1 MPRDLTKHSFE
12 TLYSTPQQ
20 ISDFYKASL
29 NDAKLY
35 RRVSAYFSNDVFK
48 FLKKGL
54 PEFIKQD
61 GYFQLILSK
70 EIKADTI
77 DEIEKGYAQK
87 EQQKYALLSK
97 DEIVKELKLICN
109 TDDISIFSFLIAIG
123 KLDIKIAYK
132 KIGNVHDKFG
142 LITDGIHNLAYM
154 GSNNLTTNAIQN
166 NDEAFQ
172 VTIDWDSPSKRE
184 LDFISK
190 LDTLFTEYWN
200 NQKENVITIDLPD
213 PLITKMIDEIDYKY
227 VKKYKEVTDFIR
239 LDIDDN
245 GLINIFTNL
254 DGKELFT
261 FKNFRTYKQFIVKED
276 KNYILKN
283 VTKIPEI
290 YQFCEKVKKLCEEL
304 NVGYYLTYKLS
315 NFFDLRVHDYGVLK
329 ELGERIKSLDY
340 SKTVEFSLLK
350 KNVNESVKRPL
361 VDKQIEAV
369 SHIVHM
375 ERSLNFSVPGSGKT
389 AMVLGAFEY
398 LNHLPR
404 YDKRHVDKL
413 LVIGPVNCSKSWRDE
428 YDVVSFE
435 SNNHKPLNIIGSG
448 DRYDK
453 GQILEHDYPTS
464 RLIIINYE
472 SVITLEKELSKL
484 VDDKTMIVFDEIH
497 RIKNVTSEKYKVLY
511 EVTKNTRY
519 RVALTGTPLPNGY
532 IDLYNII
539 SLLHDDYTSSYF
551 GMYHSELIATDR
563 AFKNTGVQNNE
574 LNRLIEPFYMRVS
587 KNDLN
592 VPPANPDHLIEVHVN
607 ENEKELYK
615 KIGNEYKSFQKMIKF
630 QEVGVIPF
638 KCLDI
643 NDDENEATINFN
655 NVDLNVYYTTKIRS
669 FLNTLKKGNR
679 KCVVWCL
686 FVDSINL
693 ITKILQKEGYKAQA
707 IYGNVAQD
715 ERDRIIDKFN
725 FSSEV
730 EIIVTNP
737 ATLAESVSLHK
748 ACHDAHYLEYN
759 YNLYQYLQSR
769 DRIHRL
775 GLKETDETNYYLYV
789 NKYTNNIEDS
799 ADYMILRALKTK
811 EKRMLNSIENGD
823 FLFGNGDIDFNK
835 IQGGVNSETIF
846 KMGRW

>member
-1 MPRDLTKHSFE
+1 MTRDLTKYNFE
-12 TLYSTPQQ
+12 TLYSTSQQ
-20 ISDFYKASL
+20 INDFYATSL
-29 NDAKLY
+29 NEAKLY

-54 PEFIKQD
+54 PEFIKHD
-61 GYFQLILSK
+61 GYFQLVLSK
-70 EIKADTI
+70 EIKAETI
-77 DEIEKGYAQK
+77 NEIIKGHTQK

-97 DEIVKELKLICN
+97 DEIIKQLELICD
-109 TDDISIFSFLIAIG
+109 TEEISIFSFLIAIG
-123 KLDIKIAYK
+123 KLDVKVAYK

-142 LITDGIHNLAYM
+142 LITDGIHNLAYI
-154 GSNNLTTNAIQN
+154 GSNNFTSSAIQY

-172 VTIDWDSPSKRE
+172 VTIDWDEPSKRE
-184 LDFISK
+184 LDFLSK
-190 LDTLFTEYWN
+190 LDTAFNEYWN
-200 NQKENVITIDLPD
+200 NQKEDVITIELPD
-213 PLITKMIDEIDYKY
+213 PLISKMINEIDYEY
-227 VKKYKEVTDFIR
+227 VKKYKEITDFIR

-245 GLINIFTNL
+245 GLINIYTNL
-254 DGKELFT
+254 DTKKLFT
-261 FKNFRTYKQFIVKED
+261 FKNFRTYNQFIEKKD
-276 KNYILKN
+276 NNHILKN
-283 VTKIPEI
+283 VKKIPEL
-290 YQFCEKVKKLCEEL
+290 YQFCQIVKNICKEL
-304 NVGYYLTYKLS
+304 KIGYYLTYKLS
-315 NFFDLRVHDYGVLK
+315 NFFDLHVHDYEKLK
-329 ELGERIKSLDY
+329 EVGEKIKAKNY
-340 SKTVEFSLLK
+340 SKTEEFVILRK
-350 KNVNESVKRPL
+350 DINECIKRPL

-369 SHIVHM
+369 SHIISM

-389 AMVLGAFEY
+389 ATVLGAFEY

-413 LVIGPVNCSKSWRDE
+413 LVIGPINCSKSWRDE

-435 SNNHKPLNIIGSG
+435 AKNHKLLNIIGSG

-453 GQILEHDYPTS
+453 AQILKHDYSTS

-472 SVITLEKELSKL
+472 SVITLENELVKL
-484 VDDKTMIVFDEIH
+484 VDDKTMIIFDEIH
-497 RIKNVTSEKYKVLY
+497 RIKNITSEKYKVLY

-563 AFKNTGVQNNE
+563 AFKNTGVQNTE
-574 LNRLIEPFYMRVS
+574 LNRLIQPFYIRLNKS
-587 KNDLN
+587 DLN

-607 ENEKELYK
+607 ENEKKLYE
-615 KIGNEYKSFQKMIKF
+615 KIAKEYKSFQKMINF
-630 QEVGVIPF
+630 QEAGLIPF
-638 KCLDI
+638 KCFEID
-643 NDDENEATINFN
+643 NNENGSSINFDK
-655 NVDLNVYYTTKIRS
+655 VDLNEYYTSKINS
-669 FLNTLKKGNR
+669 FLSILKKGNR

-693 ITKILQKEGYKAQA
+693 ITKILKKEGYKAEA
-707 IYGNVAQD
+707 IYGDVAQK

-725 FSSEV
+725 FSNEV

-748 ACHDAHYLEYN
+748 SCHDAHYLEYN

-775 GLKETDETNYYLYV
+775 GLKDTDETNYYLYI
-789 NKYTNNIEDS
+789 NKYTDNIEDS
-799 ADYMILRALKTK
+799 ADYMILMALKTK

-835 IQGGVNSETIF
+835 I
-846 KMGRW
+846 

>member
-1 MPRDLTKHSFE
+1 MTRDLTKYNFE
-12 TLYSTPQQ
+12 TLYSSPQQ
-20 ISDFYKASL
+20 ISDFYKTSL
-29 NDAKLY
+29 SDAKLY

-54 PEFIKQD
+54 PEFIKHD
-61 GYFQLILSK
+61 GYFQLVLSK
-70 EIKADTI
+70 EIKTETI
-77 DEIEKGYAQK
+77 DEIEKGYSQK

-97 DEIVKELKLICN
+97 EEIIKELEQICN
-109 TDDISIFSFLIAIG
+109 TDEISIFSFLIAIG
-123 KLDIKIAYK
+123 KLDVKIAYK

-142 LITDGIHNLAYM
+142 LITDGVHNLAYM
-154 GSNNLTTNAIQN
+154 GSNNFTTSAIQD

-190 LDTLFTEYWN
+190 LDTLFTAYWN
-200 NQKENVITIDLPD
+200 NQKEDVITIDLPD
-213 PLITKMIDEIDYKY
+213 PIITKMINEIDYEY

-239 LDIDDN
+239 LDIDEN

-254 DGKELFT
+254 DQNELFT
-261 FKNFRTYKQFIVKED
+261 YKNFRIYKQFIVKEN

-290 YQFCEKVKKLCEEL
+290 YQFCEKVKNLCNEL
-304 NVGYYLTYKLS
+304 NVGYYLTYKLN
-315 NFFDLRVHDYGVLK
+315 NFIDLRVHDYAVLK
-329 ELGERIKSLDY
+329 EIGEKIKALDY
-340 SKTVEFSLLK
+340 SKTEEFCILK

-375 ERSLNFSVPGSGKT
+375 EKSLNFSVPGSGKT
-389 AMVLGAFEY
+389 ATVLGAFEY

-404 YDKRHVDKL
+404 YDKKHVEKL
-413 LVIGPVNCSKSWRDE
+413 LVIGPINCAKSWRDE

-448 DRYDK
+448 DRFDK
-453 GQILEHDYPTS
+453 AQILEHDYPTS

-484 VDDKTMIVFDEIH
+484 VNDKTMIVFDEIH
-497 RIKNVTSEKYKVLY
+497 RIKNVSSEKYKILY
-511 EVTKNTRY
+511 EVAKNTRY

-563 AFKNTGVQNNE
+563 VFKNTGVQNNE
-574 LNRLIEPFYMRVS
+574 LNKLLQPFYIRVS

-607 ENEKELYK
+607 EDEKKLYE
-615 KIGNEYKSFQKMIKF
+615 KIAREYKSFQKMIKL

-638 KCLDI
+638 KCFEID
-643 NDDENEATINFN
+643 DDEDKASINFET
-655 NVDLNVYYTTKIRS
+655 VDLNDFYTSKIRC
-669 FLNTLKKGNR
+669 FLDTLKHGNR

-686 FVDSINL
+686 FIDSINL
-693 ITKILQKEGYKAQA
+693 ITSILKKEGYKAQA
-707 IYGNVAQD
+707 IYGNVAQE
-715 ERDRIIDKFN
+715 ERDKIIDKFN
-725 FSSEV
+725 FSNEV

-748 ACHDAHYLEYN
+748 ACHEAHYLEYN

-775 GLKETDETNYYLYV
+775 GLKKTDETNYYLYV
-789 NKYTNNIEDS
+789 NKYTDNIEDS
-799 ADYMILRALKTK
+799 ADYRILQALKTK
-811 EKRMLNSIENGD
+811 EKRMLNSIANGD
-823 FLFGNGDIDFNK
+823 FLFDNGDINFNK
-835 IQGGVNSETIF
+835 I
-846 KMGRW
+846 

>member
-1 MPRDLTKHSFE
+1 MNRDLTKHRFE
-12 TLYSTPQQ
+12 TLYSDPKQ
-20 ISDFYKASL
+20 ISDFYKISL

-54 PEFIKQD
+54 PEFIKHD
-61 GYFQLILSK
+61 GYFQLVLSK

-77 DEIEKGYAQK
+77 DEIERGYTQK

-97 DEIVKELKLICN
+97 DEILKELDTICN

-123 KLDIKIAYK
+123 KLDVKIAYK
-132 KIGNVHDKFG
+132 KVGNVHDKFG
-142 LITDGIHNLAYM
+142 LITDGLHNLVYI
-154 GSNNLTTNAIQN
+154 GSNNFTTNAIQN

-172 VTIDWDSPSKRE
+172 VTIDWDGPSKRE
-184 LDFISK
+184 LDVIAK
-190 LDTLFTEYWN
+190 LDNLFNSYWN
-200 NQKENVITIDLPD
+200 NQKEDVITIDLPD
-213 PLITKMIDEIDYKY
+213 PLITKMIGEIDYEY
-227 VKKYKEVTDFIR
+227 VKKYKEVTDFVR

-245 GLINIFTNL
+245 GLINIFTNVDPKL
-254 DGKELFT
+254 LFT
-261 FKNFRTYKQFIVKED
+261 FKNFRNYKNFIIKD
-276 KNYILKN
+276 GNNYILQN

-290 YQFCEKVKKLCEEL
+290 YQFCNKVKSVCEDM

-315 NFFDLRVHDYGVLK
+315 NFFDLRVHDYNQLK
-329 ELGERIKSLDY
+329 KLGEKIKSPEY
-340 SKTVEFSLLK
+340 SNSEEFKSLK
-350 KNVNESVKRPL
+350 DNVNSCVKRPL

-369 SHIVHM
+369 SHIVNM

-389 AMVLGAFEY
+389 ATVLGAFEY

-413 LVIGPVNCSKSWRDE
+413 LVVGPVNCSKSWRDE
-428 YDVVSFE
+428 YDVVSYE

-453 GQILEHDYPTS
+453 AQILEHDYPTS

-472 SVITLEKELSKL
+472 SVITLANELSKL

-574 LNRLIEPFYMRVS
+574 LNRLIQPFYIRVS
-587 KNDLN
+587 KSDLN
-592 VPPANPDHLIEVHVN
+592 VPPANPDHIVEIEVN
-607 ENEKELYK
+607 EAEKELYQK
-615 KIGNEYKSFQKMIKF
+615 VGSEYKSFQKMIKY
-630 QEVGVIPF
+630 QEVGIVPF
-638 KCLDI
+638 KCSDIDDNEDEISIEFSKENLD
-643 NDDENEATINFN
+643 E
-655 NVDLNVYYTTKIRS
+655 YYTSKIKR
-669 FLNTLKKGNR
+669 FLSILKDGNR

-693 ITKILQKEGYKAQA
+693 ITHILQKEGYKAQA
-707 IYGNVAQD
+707 IYGSVAQD

-725 FSSEV
+725 YSNEV

-775 GLKETDETNYYLYV
+775 GLKPDVQTNYYLYV
-789 NKYTNNIEDS
+789 NKYTDNIEDS
-799 ADYMILRALKTK
+799 ADYKILRALRTK

-823 FLFGNGDIDFNK
+823 FLFGSGDIDFNK
-835 IQGGVNSETIF
+835 V
-846 KMGRW
+846 

>member
-1 MPRDLTKHSFE
+1 MTRDLTKYNFE
-12 TLYSTPQQ
+12 TLYSSSQQ
-20 ISDFYKASL
+20 ISDFYKTSL
-29 NDAKLY
+29 SDAKLY

-54 PEFIKQD
+54 PEFIKHD
-61 GYFQLILSK
+61 GYFQLVLSK
-70 EIKADTI
+70 EIKTETI
-77 DEIEKGYAQK
+77 DEIEKGYSQK

-97 DEIVKELKLICN
+97 EEIIKELEQICN

-123 KLDIKIAYK
+123 KLDVKIAYK
-132 KIGNVHDKFG
+132 KVGNVHDKFG
-142 LITDGIHNLAYM
+142 LITDGVHNLAYM
-154 GSNNLTTNAIQN
+154 GSNNFTANAIQN

-184 LDFISK
+184 LDFISR
-190 LDTLFTEYWN
+190 LDALFTAYWN
-200 NQKENVITIDLPD
+200 NQKENIITIDLPD
-213 PLITKMIDEIDYKY
+213 PLITKMINEIDYDY
-227 VKKYKEVTDFIR
+227 VKRYKEITDFIR
-239 LDIDDN
+239 LDIDKN

-254 DGKELFT
+254 NESELFT
-261 FKNFRTYKQFIVKED
+261 YGNFRTYKQFIVKDNE
-276 KNYILKN
+276 NYVLKN

-290 YQFCEKVKKLCEEL
+290 YQFCEKVKKLCNEL
-304 NVGYYLTYKLS
+304 NVGYYLTYKLN
-315 NFFDLRVHDYGVLK
+315 NFLGLRVHDYKALK
-329 ELGERIKSLDY
+329 EKGEKIKSLDY
-340 SKTVEFSLLK
+340 FITDEFCLLK
-350 KNVNESVKRPL
+350 KSVNESVKRPL
-361 VDKQIEAV
+361 VNKQIEAV

-389 AMVLGAFEY
+389 ATVLGAFEY

-404 YDKRHVDKL
+404 YDKKHVDKL

-428 YDVVSFE
+428 YDAVSFE

-453 GQILEHDYPTS
+453 AQILEHDYPTS

-484 VDDKTMIVFDEIH
+484 VNDKTMIVFDEIH
-497 RIKNVTSEKYKVLY
+497 RIKNVSSEKYKILY

-563 AFKNTGVQNNE
+563 VFKNTGVQNNE
-574 LNRLIEPFYMRVS
+574 LNKILQPFYIRVS
-587 KNDLN
+587 KDDLN
-592 VPPANPDHLIEVHVN
+592 VPPANPDHIIEVDVN
-607 ENEKELYK
+607 EDEKKLYE
-615 KIGNEYKSFQKMIKF
+615 KIAKEYKSFQKMIKL

-638 KCLDI
+638 KCFNID
-643 NDDENEATINFN
+643 DDENKATINF
-655 NVDLNVYYTTKIRS
+655 DGLNLNEFYTSKIRC
-669 FLNTLKKGNR
+669 FLDILKSGNR

-686 FVDSINL
+686 FIDSINL
-693 ITKILQKEGYKAQA
+693 ITKILIKEGYKAQA
-707 IYGNVAQD
+707 IHGNVAQD

-725 FSSEV
+725 FSNEV

-748 ACHDAHYLEYN
+748 SCHEAHYLEYN

-775 GLKETDETNYYLYV
+775 GLKKTDETNYYLYV
-789 NKYTNNIEDS
+789 NKYTDNIEDS
-799 ADYMILRALKTK
+799 ADYRILQALKTK
-811 EKRMLNSIENGD
+811 EKRMLNSIANGD
-823 FLFGNGDIDFNK
+823 FLFENGDINFNK
-835 IQGGVNSETIF
+835 I
-846 KMGRW
+846 

>member
-1 MPRDLTKHSFE
+1 MTRDLTKYNFE
-12 TLYSTPQQ
+12 TLYSSPQQ
-20 ISDFYKASL
+20 ISNFYKTSL
-29 NDAKLY
+29 SDAKLY

-48 FLKKGL
+48 FLKKGM
-54 PEFIKQD
+54 PEFIKHD
-61 GYFQLILSK
+61 GYFQLVLSK
-70 EIKADTI
+70 EIKAETI
-77 DEIEKGYAQK
+77 DEIERGYSQK

-97 DEIVKELKLICN
+97 EEILKELELICN

-123 KLDIKIAYK
+123 KLDVKIAYK

-142 LITDGIHNLAYM
+142 LITDGVHNLAYM
-154 GSNNLTTNAIQN
+154 GSNNFTSNAIQN

-190 LDTLFTEYWN
+190 LDTLFTAYWN
-200 NQKENVITIDLPD
+200 NQKEDVITIELPD
-213 PLITKMIDEIDYKY
+213 PIITKMINEIDYEY

-239 LDIDDN
+239 LDIDEN

-254 DGKELFT
+254 NENELFT
-261 FKNFRTYKQFIVKED
+261 YKNFRTYKQFIVKEND
-276 KNYILKN
+276 NYILKN

-290 YQFCEKVKKLCEEL
+290 HQFCKKVKYLCNEL
-304 NVGYYLTYKLS
+304 NVGYYLTYKLN
-315 NFFDLRVHDYGVLK
+315 NFLDLRVHDYEMLK
-329 ELGERIKSLDY
+329 EIGEKIKSLDY
-340 SKTVEFSLLK
+340 SKTEEFRILK

-389 AMVLGAFEY
+389 ATVLGAFEY

-404 YDKRHVDKL
+404 FDKKHVDKL

-448 DRYDK
+448 DKFDK
-453 GQILEHDYPTS
+453 AQILEHDYPTS

-472 SVITLEKELSKL
+472 SVIALEKELSKL
-484 VDDKTMIVFDEIH
+484 VTDKTMIVFDEIH
-497 RIKNVTSEKYKVLY
+497 RIKNVTSEKYKILY
-511 EVTKNTRY
+511 KVAKNTRY

-574 LNRLIEPFYMRVS
+574 LNKLIQPFYMRVS

-592 VPPANPDHLIEVHVN
+592 VPPANPDHLIEVDVN
-607 ENEKELYK
+607 EEEKKLYE
-615 KIGNEYKSFQKMIKF
+615 KIAREYKSFQKMIKF

-638 KCLDI
+638 KCFDI
-643 NDDENEATINFN
+643 DDDENKASINFED
-655 NVDLNVYYTTKIRS
+655 VDLNGFYTSKIKC
-669 FLNTLKKGNR
+669 FLDTLKQGNR

-693 ITKILQKEGYKAQA
+693 ITNILKKEGYKAQA

-725 FSSEV
+725 FSNEV

-748 ACHDAHYLEYN
+748 ACHEAHYLEYN

-775 GLKETDETNYYLYV
+775 GLKKTDETNYYLYV
-789 NKYTNNIEDS
+789 NKYTDNIEDS
-799 ADYMILRALKTK
+799 ADYKILQALKTK
-811 EKRMLNSIENGD
+811 EKRMLNSIANGD
-823 FLFGNGDIDFNK
+823 FLFENGDINFNK
-835 IQGGVNSETIF
+835 I
-846 KMGRW
+846 